1 MKPLSQNAM
10 GVVEVRAV
18 LAYTGK
24 VVGMVRLDKILD
36 ISEGCWMGR
45 SVREE

>member
-1 MKPLSQNAM
+1 MKPLSQKAM
-10 GVVEVRAV
+10 EVIEVRAV

-36 ISEGCWMGR
+36 ISEGCWMAC